1 MITSKNIGILLDFI
15 KNSKKYSDLYLSVKK
30 NSITLSSKR
39 KSNFY
44 IKNNNLESKINIS
57 KFYQSIL
64 NILLPILRKN
74 KKLVIAQIGQSIDG
88 RIALNNGNSHYINN
102 PKSIIYLHCLRSIS
116 DAIIVGSNT
125 IKKDDPLLTTRK
137 IKGTNPKRIIIDG
150 SLSLNNKYKIFN
162 DGNENIIFTKSNK
175 NIRLNNS
182 TIIRLKEKNFTK
194 NFITQIK
201 KLKYKF
207 SDYTSNEISND
218 HLRHMVGGRGGQ
230 SNISEKNER
239 IFNGEFPE
247 KPGAL
252 LEFLESFGNQ
262 WNISLFHYRNIGSAY
277 GNILIGIEDTH
288 KKKSALLKHLHKCGT
303 AFKEESNNKA
313 YLDFLK

>member
-15 KNSKKYSDLYLSVKK
+15 KNSKKNSDLYLLVKK
-30 NSITLSSKR
+30 NSISLSSKR

-44 IKNNNLESKINIS
+44 IKNNNLEFKINIS

-64 NILLPILRKN
+64 NILVPILIKN

-175 NIRLNNS
+175 NKRLNNS

-201 KLKYKF
+201 KLKYKNILVEGGSKTISELINNKYIDILQF
-207 SDYTSNEISND
+207 MIAPILIGSGINSLNLKEISN
-218 HLRHMVGGRGGQ
+218 L
-230 SNISEKNER
+230 
-239 IFNGEFPE
+239 
-247 KPGAL
+247 
-252 LEFLESFGNQ
+252 
-262 WNISLFHYRNIGSAY
+262 
-277 GNILIGIEDTH
+277 
-288 KKKSALLKHLHKCGT
+288 
-303 AFKEESNNKA
+303 NKA
-313 YLDFLK
+313 IRPKNNFNELENEIIVNLFLNS

>member
-15 KNSKKYSDLYLSVKK
+15 KNSKKNSDLYLLVKN
-30 NSITLSSKR
+30 NSISLSSKR

-57 KFYQSIL
+57 KYYQSIL
-64 NILLPILRKN
+64 NILVPILRKN

-88 RIALNNGNSHYINN
+88 KIALNNGNSHYINN

-175 NIRLNNS
+175 NIKLNNS

-194 NFITQIK
+194 NLITQIK
-201 KLKYKF
+201 KLKYKNILVEGGSKTISELINNKYIDILQF
-207 SDYTSNEISND
+207 MIAPILIGSGINSLNLKEISN
-218 HLRHMVGGRGGQ
+218 L
-230 SNISEKNER
+230 
-239 IFNGEFPE
+239 
-247 KPGAL
+247 
-252 LEFLESFGNQ
+252 
-262 WNISLFHYRNIGSAY
+262 
-277 GNILIGIEDTH
+277 
-288 KKKSALLKHLHKCGT
+288 
-303 AFKEESNNKA
+303 NKA
-313 YLDFLK
+313 IRPKHNFNELENEIIVNLFLNS

>member
-15 KNSKKYSDLYLSVKK
+15 KNSKKNSDLYLLVKK
-30 NSITLSSKR
+30 NSISLSSKR

-194 NFITQIK
+194 NLITQIK
-201 KLKYKF
+201 KLKYKHILVEGGSKTISELINNNYIDILQF
-207 SDYTSNEISND
+207 MIAPILIGSGINSLNLKEISN
-218 HLRHMVGGRGGQ
+218 L
-230 SNISEKNER
+230 
-239 IFNGEFPE
+239 
-247 KPGAL
+247 
-252 LEFLESFGNQ
+252 
-262 WNISLFHYRNIGSAY
+262 
-277 GNILIGIEDTH
+277 
-288 KKKSALLKHLHKCGT
+288 
-303 AFKEESNNKA
+303 NKA
-313 YLDFLK
+313 IRPKHNFNELENEIIVNLFLNS

>member
-15 KNSKKYSDLYLSVKK
+15 KNSKKNSDLYLLVKK
-30 NSITLSSKR
+30 NSISLSSKR

-64 NILLPILRKN
+64 NILVPILIKN

-194 NFITQIK
+194 NLITQIK
-201 KLKYKF
+201 KLKYKNILVEGGSKTISELINNKYIDILQF
-207 SDYTSNEISND
+207 MIAPILIGSGINSLNLKEISN
-218 HLRHMVGGRGGQ
+218 L
-230 SNISEKNER
+230 
-239 IFNGEFPE
+239 
-247 KPGAL
+247 
-252 LEFLESFGNQ
+252 
-262 WNISLFHYRNIGSAY
+262 
-277 GNILIGIEDTH
+277 
-288 KKKSALLKHLHKCGT
+288 
-303 AFKEESNNKA
+303 NKA
-313 YLDFLK
+313 IRPKHNFNELENEIIVNLFLNS

>member
-15 KNSKKYSDLYLSVKK
+15 KNSKKNSDLYLLVKK
-30 NSITLSSKR
+30 NSISLSSKR

-137 IKGTNPKRIIIDG
+137 IKGKNPKRIIIDG

-194 NFITQIK
+194 NLITQIK
-201 KLKYKF
+201 KLKYKNILVEGGSKTISELINNKYIDILQF
-207 SDYTSNEISND
+207 MIAPILIGSGINSLNLKEISN
-218 HLRHMVGGRGGQ
+218 L
-230 SNISEKNER
+230 
-239 IFNGEFPE
+239 
-247 KPGAL
+247 
-252 LEFLESFGNQ
+252 
-262 WNISLFHYRNIGSAY
+262 
-277 GNILIGIEDTH
+277 
-288 KKKSALLKHLHKCGT
+288 
-303 AFKEESNNKA
+303 NKA
-313 YLDFLK
+313 IRPKHNFNELDNEIIVNLFLKS

>member
-15 KNSKKYSDLYLSVKK
+15 KNSKKNSDLYLLVKK
-30 NSITLSSKR
+30 NSISLSSKR

-44 IKNNNLESKINIS
+44 IKNNNLETNINIS

-194 NFITQIK
+194 NLITQIK
-201 KLKYKF
+201 KLKYKNILVEGGSKTISELINNKYIDILQF
-207 SDYTSNEISND
+207 MIAPILIGSGINSLNLKEISN
-218 HLRHMVGGRGGQ
+218 L
-230 SNISEKNER
+230 
-239 IFNGEFPE
+239 
-247 KPGAL
+247 
-252 LEFLESFGNQ
+252 
-262 WNISLFHYRNIGSAY
+262 
-277 GNILIGIEDTH
+277 
-288 KKKSALLKHLHKCGT
+288 
-303 AFKEESNNKA
+303 NKA
-313 YLDFLK
+313 IRPKHNFNELENEIIVNLFLNS

>member
-15 KNSKKYSDLYLSVKK
+15 KNSKKNSDLYLLVKK
-30 NSITLSSKR
+30 NSISLSSKR

-194 NFITQIK
+194 NLITQIK
-201 KLKYKF
+201 KFKYKNILVEGGSKTISELINNKYIDILQF
-207 SDYTSNEISND
+207 MIAPILIGSGINSLNLKEISN
-218 HLRHMVGGRGGQ
+218 L
-230 SNISEKNER
+230 
-239 IFNGEFPE
+239 
-247 KPGAL
+247 
-252 LEFLESFGNQ
+252 
-262 WNISLFHYRNIGSAY
+262 
-277 GNILIGIEDTH
+277 
-288 KKKSALLKHLHKCGT
+288 
-303 AFKEESNNKA
+303 NKA
-313 YLDFLK
+313 IRPKHNFNELENEIIVNLFLNS

>member
-15 KNSKKYSDLYLSVKK
+15 KNSKKNSDLYLLVKK
-30 NSITLSSKR
+30 NSISLSTKR

-64 NILLPILRKN
+64 NILMPILRKN

-194 NFITQIK
+194 NLITQIK
-201 KLKYKF
+201 KLKYKNILVEGGSKTISELINNKYIDILQF
-207 SDYTSNEISND
+207 MIAPILIGSGINSLNLKEISN
-218 HLRHMVGGRGGQ
+218 L
-230 SNISEKNER
+230 
-239 IFNGEFPE
+239 
-247 KPGAL
+247 
-252 LEFLESFGNQ
+252 
-262 WNISLFHYRNIGSAY
+262 
-277 GNILIGIEDTH
+277 
-288 KKKSALLKHLHKCGT
+288 
-303 AFKEESNNKA
+303 NKA
-313 YLDFLK
+313 IRPKHNFNELENEIIVNLFLNS

>member
-15 KNSKKYSDLYLSVKK
+15 KNSKKNSDLYLLVKK
-30 NSITLSSKR
+30 NSISLSSKR

-125 IKKDDPLLTTRK
+125 IKKDNPLLTTRK

-194 NFITQIK
+194 NLITQIK
-201 KLKYKF
+201 KLKYKNILVEGGSKTISELINNKYIDILQF
-207 SDYTSNEISND
+207 MIAPILIGSGINSLNLKEISN
-218 HLRHMVGGRGGQ
+218 L
-230 SNISEKNER
+230 
-239 IFNGEFPE
+239 
-247 KPGAL
+247 
-252 LEFLESFGNQ
+252 
-262 WNISLFHYRNIGSAY
+262 
-277 GNILIGIEDTH
+277 
-288 KKKSALLKHLHKCGT
+288 
-303 AFKEESNNKA
+303 NKA
-313 YLDFLK
+313 IRPKHNFNELENEIIVNLFLNS

>member
-15 KNSKKYSDLYLSVKK
+15 KNSKKNSDLYLLVKK
-30 NSITLSSKR
+30 NSISLSSKR

-44 IKNNNLESKINIS
+44 IKNNNLESKININ

-64 NILLPILRKN
+64 NILVPILRKN

-194 NFITQIK
+194 NLITQIK
-201 KLKYKF
+201 KLKYKNILVEGGSKTISELINNKYIDILQF
-207 SDYTSNEISND
+207 MIAPILIGSGINSLNLKEISN
-218 HLRHMVGGRGGQ
+218 L
-230 SNISEKNER
+230 
-239 IFNGEFPE
+239 
-247 KPGAL
+247 
-252 LEFLESFGNQ
+252 
-262 WNISLFHYRNIGSAY
+262 
-277 GNILIGIEDTH
+277 
-288 KKKSALLKHLHKCGT
+288 
-303 AFKEESNNKA
+303 NKA
-313 YLDFLK
+313 IRPKYNFNELENEIIVNLFLNS

>member
-15 KNSKKYSDLYLSVKK
+15 KNSKKNSDLYLLVKK
-30 NSITLSSKR
+30 NSISLSSKR

-44 IKNNNLESKINIS
+44 IKNNNLVSKVNIS

-201 KLKYKF
+201 KLKYKNILVEGGSKTISELINNKYIDILQF
-207 SDYTSNEISND
+207 MIAPILIGSGINSLNLKEISN
-218 HLRHMVGGRGGQ
+218 L
-230 SNISEKNER
+230 
-239 IFNGEFPE
+239 
-247 KPGAL
+247 
-252 LEFLESFGNQ
+252 
-262 WNISLFHYRNIGSAY
+262 
-277 GNILIGIEDTH
+277 
-288 KKKSALLKHLHKCGT
+288 
-303 AFKEESNNKA
+303 NKA
-313 YLDFLK
+313 IRPKHNFNELENEIIVNLFLNS

>member
-15 KNSKKYSDLYLSVKK
+15 KNSKKNSDLYLLVKK
-30 NSITLSSKR
+30 NSISLSSKR

-201 KLKYKF
+201 KLKYKNILVEGGSKTISELINNKYIDILQF
-207 SDYTSNEISND
+207 MIAPILIGSGINSLNLKEISN
-218 HLRHMVGGRGGQ
+218 L
-230 SNISEKNER
+230 
-239 IFNGEFPE
+239 
-247 KPGAL
+247 
-252 LEFLESFGNQ
+252 
-262 WNISLFHYRNIGSAY
+262 
-277 GNILIGIEDTH
+277 
-288 KKKSALLKHLHKCGT
+288 
-303 AFKEESNNKA
+303 NKA
-313 YLDFLK
+313 IKPKHNFNELENEIIVNLFLNS

>member
-15 KNSKKYSDLYLSVKK
+15 KNSKKNSDLYLLVKK
-30 NSITLSSKR
+30 NSISLSSKR

-44 IKNNNLESKINIS
+44 IKNNNLETKINIS

-64 NILLPILRKN
+64 NILVPILIKN

-137 IKGTNPKRIIIDG
+137 IKGTNAKRIIIDG

-201 KLKYKF
+201 KLKYKNILVEGGSKTISELINNKYIDILQF
-207 SDYTSNEISND
+207 MIAPILIGSGINSLNLKEISN
-218 HLRHMVGGRGGQ
+218 L
-230 SNISEKNER
+230 
-239 IFNGEFPE
+239 
-247 KPGAL
+247 
-252 LEFLESFGNQ
+252 
-262 WNISLFHYRNIGSAY
+262 
-277 GNILIGIEDTH
+277 
-288 KKKSALLKHLHKCGT
+288 
-303 AFKEESNNKA
+303 NKA
-313 YLDFLK
+313 IRPKHNFNELENEIIVNLFLNS

>member
-15 KNSKKYSDLYLSVKK
+15 KNSKKNSDLYLLVKK
-30 NSITLSSKR
+30 NSISLSSKR

-44 IKNNNLESKINIS
+44 IKNNNLVSKINIS

-137 IKGTNPKRIIIDG
+137 IKGTNAKRIIIDG

-162 DGNENIIFTKSNK
+162 DGNENIIFTKSDK

-194 NFITQIK
+194 NLITQIK
-201 KLKYKF
+201 KLKYKNILVEGGSKTISELINNKYIDILQF
-207 SDYTSNEISND
+207 MIAPILIGSGINSLNLKEISN
-218 HLRHMVGGRGGQ
+218 L
-230 SNISEKNER
+230 
-239 IFNGEFPE
+239 
-247 KPGAL
+247 
-252 LEFLESFGNQ
+252 
-262 WNISLFHYRNIGSAY
+262 
-277 GNILIGIEDTH
+277 
-288 KKKSALLKHLHKCGT
+288 
-303 AFKEESNNKA
+303 NKA
-313 YLDFLK
+313 IRPKHNFNELENEIIVNLFLNS

>member
-15 KNSKKYSDLYLSVKK
+15 KNSKKNNDLYLLVKK
-30 NSITLSSKR
+30 NSISLSSKR

-175 NIRLNNS
+175 NIILNNS

-194 NFITQIK
+194 NLITQIK
-201 KLKYKF
+201 KLKYKNILVEGGSKTISELINNKYIDILQF
-207 SDYTSNEISND
+207 MIAPILIGSGINSLNLKEISN
-218 HLRHMVGGRGGQ
+218 L
-230 SNISEKNER
+230 
-239 IFNGEFPE
+239 
-247 KPGAL
+247 
-252 LEFLESFGNQ
+252 
-262 WNISLFHYRNIGSAY
+262 
-277 GNILIGIEDTH
+277 
-288 KKKSALLKHLHKCGT
+288 
-303 AFKEESNNKA
+303 NKA
-313 YLDFLK
+313 IRPKHNFNELENEIIVNLSLIHI

>member
-15 KNSKKYSDLYLSVKK
+15 KNSKKNSDLYLLVKK
-30 NSITLSSKR
+30 NSISLSSKR

-44 IKNNNLESKINIS
+44 IKNNNLESKINVS

-194 NFITQIK
+194 NFITEIK
-201 KLKYKF
+201 KLKYNNILVEGGSKTISELINNKYIDILQF
-207 SDYTSNEISND
+207 MIAPILIGSGINSLNLKEISNLD
-218 HLRHMVGGRGGQ
+218 KAIRPKH
-230 SNISEKNER
+230 NFNE
-239 IFNGEFPE
+239 
-247 KPGAL
+247 
-252 LEFLESFGNQ
+252 LENEIIVNLFLNS
-262 WNISLFHYRNIGSAY
+262 
-277 GNILIGIEDTH
+277 
-288 KKKSALLKHLHKCGT
+288 
-303 AFKEESNNKA
+303 
-313 YLDFLK
+313 

>member
-15 KNSKKYSDLYLSVKK
+15 KNSKKNSDLYLLVKK
-30 NSITLSSKR
+30 NSISLSSKR

-125 IKKDDPLLTTRK
+125 IKKDNPLLTTRK
-137 IKGTNPKRIIIDG
+137 IKGSNPKRIIIDG

-194 NFITQIK
+194 NLITQIK
-201 KLKYKF
+201 KLKYKNILVEGGSKTISELINNKYIDILQF
-207 SDYTSNEISND
+207 MIAPILIGSGINSLNLKEISN
-218 HLRHMVGGRGGQ
+218 L
-230 SNISEKNER
+230 
-239 IFNGEFPE
+239 
-247 KPGAL
+247 
-252 LEFLESFGNQ
+252 
-262 WNISLFHYRNIGSAY
+262 
-277 GNILIGIEDTH
+277 
-288 KKKSALLKHLHKCGT
+288 
-303 AFKEESNNKA
+303 NKA
-313 YLDFLK
+313 IRPKHNFNELENEIIVNLFLNS

>member
-15 KNSKKYSDLYLSVKK
+15 KNSKKNSDLYLLVKK
-30 NSITLSSKR
+30 NSISLSSKR

-44 IKNNNLESKINIS
+44 IKNNNYESKINIS

-194 NFITQIK
+194 NLIKQIK
-201 KLKYKF
+201 KLKYKNILVEGGSKTISELINNKYIDILQF
-207 SDYTSNEISND
+207 MIAPILIGSGINSLNLKEISN
-218 HLRHMVGGRGGQ
+218 L
-230 SNISEKNER
+230 
-239 IFNGEFPE
+239 
-247 KPGAL
+247 
-252 LEFLESFGNQ
+252 
-262 WNISLFHYRNIGSAY
+262 
-277 GNILIGIEDTH
+277 
-288 KKKSALLKHLHKCGT
+288 
-303 AFKEESNNKA
+303 NKA
-313 YLDFLK
+313 IRPKHNFNELENEIIVNLFLNS

>member
-15 KNSKKYSDLYLSVKK
+15 KNSKKNSDLYLLVKK
-30 NSITLSSKR
+30 NSISLSSKR

-57 KFYQSIL
+57 NFYQSIL
-64 NILLPILRKN
+64 NILLPILRKK

-194 NFITQIK
+194 NLITQIK
-201 KLKYKF
+201 KLKYKNILVEGGSKTISELINNKYIDILQF
-207 SDYTSNEISND
+207 MIAPILIGSGINSLNLKEISN
-218 HLRHMVGGRGGQ
+218 L
-230 SNISEKNER
+230 
-239 IFNGEFPE
+239 
-247 KPGAL
+247 
-252 LEFLESFGNQ
+252 
-262 WNISLFHYRNIGSAY
+262 
-277 GNILIGIEDTH
+277 
-288 KKKSALLKHLHKCGT
+288 
-303 AFKEESNNKA
+303 NKA
-313 YLDFLK
+313 IRPKSNFNELENEIIVNLFLNS

>member
-15 KNSKKYSDLYLSVKK
+15 KNSKKNSDLYLLVKK
-30 NSITLSSKR
+30 NSISLSSKR

-57 KFYQSIL
+57 KFYKSIL
-64 NILLPILRKN
+64 NILVPILRKN

-201 KLKYKF
+201 KLKYKNILVEGGSKTISELINNKYIDILQF
-207 SDYTSNEISND
+207 MIAPILIGSGINSLNLKEISN
-218 HLRHMVGGRGGQ
+218 L
-230 SNISEKNER
+230 
-239 IFNGEFPE
+239 
-247 KPGAL
+247 
-252 LEFLESFGNQ
+252 
-262 WNISLFHYRNIGSAY
+262 
-277 GNILIGIEDTH
+277 
-288 KKKSALLKHLHKCGT
+288 
-303 AFKEESNNKA
+303 NKA
-313 YLDFLK
+313 IRPKHNFNELENEIIVNLFLNS

>member
-15 KNSKKYSDLYLSVKK
+15 KNSKKNSDLYLLVKK
-30 NSITLSSKR
+30 NSISLSSKR

-194 NFITQIK
+194 NLITQIK
-201 KLKYKF
+201 KLKYKNILVEGGSKTISELIINKYIDILQF
-207 SDYTSNEISND
+207 MIAPILIGSGINSLNLKEISN
-218 HLRHMVGGRGGQ
+218 L
-230 SNISEKNER
+230 
-239 IFNGEFPE
+239 
-247 KPGAL
+247 
-252 LEFLESFGNQ
+252 
-262 WNISLFHYRNIGSAY
+262 
-277 GNILIGIEDTH
+277 
-288 KKKSALLKHLHKCGT
+288 
-303 AFKEESNNKA
+303 NKA
-313 YLDFLK
+313 IRPKHNFNELENEIIVNLFLNS

>member
-15 KNSKKYSDLYLSVKK
+15 KNSKKNSDLYLLVKK
-30 NSITLSSKR
+30 NSISLSSKR

-44 IKNNNLESKINIS
+44 IKNNNLEYKINIS

-201 KLKYKF
+201 KLKYKNILVEGGSKTISELINNKYIDILQF
-207 SDYTSNEISND
+207 MIAPILIGSGINSLNLKEISN
-218 HLRHMVGGRGGQ
+218 L
-230 SNISEKNER
+230 
-239 IFNGEFPE
+239 
-247 KPGAL
+247 
-252 LEFLESFGNQ
+252 
-262 WNISLFHYRNIGSAY
+262 
-277 GNILIGIEDTH
+277 
-288 KKKSALLKHLHKCGT
+288 
-303 AFKEESNNKA
+303 NKA
-313 YLDFLK
+313 IRPKHNFNELENEIIVNLFLNS

>member
-15 KNSKKYSDLYLSVKK
+15 KNSKKNSDLYLLVKK
-30 NSITLSSKR
+30 NSISLSSKR

-44 IKNNNLESKINIS
+44 IENNNLESKINIS

-64 NILLPILRKN
+64 NILVPILRKN

-201 KLKYKF
+201 KLKYKNILVEGGSKTISELINNKYIDILQF
-207 SDYTSNEISND
+207 MIAPILIGSGINSLNLKEISN
-218 HLRHMVGGRGGQ
+218 L
-230 SNISEKNER
+230 
-239 IFNGEFPE
+239 
-247 KPGAL
+247 
-252 LEFLESFGNQ
+252 
-262 WNISLFHYRNIGSAY
+262 
-277 GNILIGIEDTH
+277 
-288 KKKSALLKHLHKCGT
+288 
-303 AFKEESNNKA
+303 NKA
-313 YLDFLK
+313 IRPKHNFNELENEIIVNLFLNS

>member
-1 MITSKNIGILLDFI
+1 MITSKNIAILLDFI
-15 KNSKKYSDLYLSVKK
+15 KNSKKNSDLYLLVKK
-30 NSITLSSKR
+30 NSISLSTKR

-194 NFITQIK
+194 NLITQIK
-201 KLKYKF
+201 KLKYKNILVEGGSKTISELINNKYIDILQF
-207 SDYTSNEISND
+207 MIAPILIGSGINSLNLKEISN
-218 HLRHMVGGRGGQ
+218 L
-230 SNISEKNER
+230 
-239 IFNGEFPE
+239 
-247 KPGAL
+247 
-252 LEFLESFGNQ
+252 
-262 WNISLFHYRNIGSAY
+262 
-277 GNILIGIEDTH
+277 
-288 KKKSALLKHLHKCGT
+288 
-303 AFKEESNNKA
+303 NKA
-313 YLDFLK
+313 IRPKHNFNELDNEIIVNLFLNS

>member
-15 KNSKKYSDLYLSVKK
+15 KNSKKNSDLYLLVKK
-30 NSITLSSKR
+30 NSISLSSKR

-44 IKNNNLESKINIS
+44 IKNNNLVSKVNIS

-74 KKLVIAQIGQSIDG
+74 KKLVLAQIGQSIDG

-116 DAIIVGSNT
+116 DGIIVGSNT

-201 KLKYKF
+201 KLKYNNILVEGGSKTISELINNKYIDILQF
-207 SDYTSNEISND
+207 MIAPILIGSGINSLNLKEISN
-218 HLRHMVGGRGGQ
+218 L
-230 SNISEKNER
+230 
-239 IFNGEFPE
+239 
-247 KPGAL
+247 
-252 LEFLESFGNQ
+252 
-262 WNISLFHYRNIGSAY
+262 
-277 GNILIGIEDTH
+277 
-288 KKKSALLKHLHKCGT
+288 
-303 AFKEESNNKA
+303 NKA
-313 YLDFLK
+313 IRPKHNFNELENEIIVNLFLNS

>member
-15 KNSKKYSDLYLSVKK
+15 KNSKKNSDLYLLVKK
-30 NSITLSSKR
+30 NSISLSSKR

-44 IKNNNLESKINIS
+44 IKNNNLVSKVNIS

-194 NFITQIK
+194 NLITQIK
-201 KLKYKF
+201 KLKYKNILVEGGSKTISELINNKYIDILQF
-207 SDYTSNEISND
+207 MIAPILIGSGINSLNLKEISN
-218 HLRHMVGGRGGQ
+218 L
-230 SNISEKNER
+230 
-239 IFNGEFPE
+239 
-247 KPGAL
+247 
-252 LEFLESFGNQ
+252 
-262 WNISLFHYRNIGSAY
+262 
-277 GNILIGIEDTH
+277 
-288 KKKSALLKHLHKCGT
+288 
-303 AFKEESNNKA
+303 NKA
-313 YLDFLK
+313 IRPKHNFNELENEIIVNLFLNS

>member
-15 KNSKKYSDLYLSVKK
+15 KNSKKNSDLYLLVKK
-30 NSITLSSKR
+30 NSISLSSKR

-44 IKNNNLESKINIS
+44 IKNNNLEFKINIS

-64 NILLPILRKN
+64 NILVPILIKN

-137 IKGTNPKRIIIDG
+137 IKGTNAKRIIIDG

-162 DGNENIIFTKSNK
+162 DGNENIIFTKSDK

-194 NFITQIK
+194 NLISQIK
-201 KLKYKF
+201 KLKYKNILVEGGSKTISELINNKYIDILQF
-207 SDYTSNEISND
+207 MIAPILIGSGINSLNLKEISNLNKAIRPK
-218 HLRHMVGGRGGQ
+218 H
-230 SNISEKNER
+230 N
-239 IFNGEFPE
+239 FNG
-247 KPGAL
+247 
-252 LEFLESFGNQ
+252 LENEIIVNLFLNS
-262 WNISLFHYRNIGSAY
+262 
-277 GNILIGIEDTH
+277 
-288 KKKSALLKHLHKCGT
+288 
-303 AFKEESNNKA
+303 
-313 YLDFLK
+313 

>member
-15 KNSKKYSDLYLSVKK
+15 KNSKKNSDLYLLVKK
-30 NSITLSSKR
+30 NSISLSSKR

-57 KFYQSIL
+57 KYYQSIL

-125 IKKDDPLLTTRK
+125 IKKDNPLLTTRK

-201 KLKYKF
+201 KLKYKNILVEGGSKTISELINNKYIDILQF
-207 SDYTSNEISND
+207 MIAPILIGSGINSLNLKEISN
-218 HLRHMVGGRGGQ
+218 L
-230 SNISEKNER
+230 
-239 IFNGEFPE
+239 
-247 KPGAL
+247 
-252 LEFLESFGNQ
+252 
-262 WNISLFHYRNIGSAY
+262 
-277 GNILIGIEDTH
+277 
-288 KKKSALLKHLHKCGT
+288 
-303 AFKEESNNKA
+303 NKA
-313 YLDFLK
+313 IRPKHNFNELENEIIVNLFLNS

>member
-15 KNSKKYSDLYLSVKK
+15 KNSKKNSDLYLLVKK
-30 NSITLSSKR
+30 NSISLSSKR

-74 KKLVIAQIGQSIDG
+74 KKLVIAQVGQSIDG

-182 TIIRLKEKNFTK
+182 TIIRLKEINFTK
-194 NFITQIK
+194 NLIKQIK
-201 KLKYKF
+201 KLKYKNILVEGGSKTISELINNKYIDILQF
-207 SDYTSNEISND
+207 MIAPILIGSGINSLNLKEISN
-218 HLRHMVGGRGGQ
+218 L
-230 SNISEKNER
+230 
-239 IFNGEFPE
+239 
-247 KPGAL
+247 
-252 LEFLESFGNQ
+252 
-262 WNISLFHYRNIGSAY
+262 
-277 GNILIGIEDTH
+277 
-288 KKKSALLKHLHKCGT
+288 
-303 AFKEESNNKA
+303 NKA
-313 YLDFLK
+313 IRPKHNFNELENEIIVNLFLNS

>member
-15 KNSKKYSDLYLSVKK
+15 KNSKKNSDLYLLVKN
-30 NSITLSSKR
+30 NSISLSSKR

-44 IKNNNLESKINIS
+44 LKNNNLESKININ

-64 NILLPILRKN
+64 NILVPILRKN

-194 NFITQIK
+194 NLITQIK
-201 KLKYKF
+201 KLKYKNILVEGGSKTISELINNKYIDILQF
-207 SDYTSNEISND
+207 MIAPILIGSGINSLNLKEISNLNKVIRPK
-218 HLRHMVGGRGGQ
+218 H
-230 SNISEKNER
+230 NFNELDNE
-239 IFNGEFPE
+239 IIVN
-247 KPGAL
+247 L
-252 LEFLESFGNQ
+252 FLNS
-262 WNISLFHYRNIGSAY
+262 
-277 GNILIGIEDTH
+277 
-288 KKKSALLKHLHKCGT
+288 
-303 AFKEESNNKA
+303 
-313 YLDFLK
+313 

>member
-15 KNSKKYSDLYLSVKK
+15 KNSKKNNNLYLLVKN
-30 NSITLSSKR
+30 NSISLSSKR

-44 IKNNNLESKINIS
+44 IKNNNLETKINIS
-57 KFYQSIL
+57 KFYQSII

-182 TIIRLKEKNFTK
+182 TIIRLKKINFTK
-194 NFITQIK
+194 NLITQIN
-201 KLKYKF
+201 KLKYKNILVEGGSKTISELINNKYIDILQF
-207 SDYTSNEISND
+207 MIAPILIGSGINSLNLKEISN
-218 HLRHMVGGRGGQ
+218 L
-230 SNISEKNER
+230 
-239 IFNGEFPE
+239 
-247 KPGAL
+247 
-252 LEFLESFGNQ
+252 
-262 WNISLFHYRNIGSAY
+262 
-277 GNILIGIEDTH
+277 
-288 KKKSALLKHLHKCGT
+288 
-303 AFKEESNNKA
+303 NKA
-313 YLDFLK
+313 IRPKHNFNELENEIIVNLFLNS

>member
-15 KNSKKYSDLYLSVKK
+15 KNSKKNSDLYLLVKK
-30 NSITLSSKR
+30 NSISLSSKR

-182 TIIRLKEKNFTK
+182 TIISLKEKNFTK

-201 KLKYKF
+201 KLKYKNILVEGG
-207 SDYTSNEISND
+207 SKTISELINNKYIDILQLMIAPILIGSGINSLNLKEISN
-218 HLRHMVGGRGGQ
+218 LNKAIR
-230 SNISEKNER
+230 
-239 IFNGEFPE
+239 P
-247 KPGAL
+247 
-252 LEFLESFGNQ
+252 
-262 WNISLFHYRNIGSAY
+262 
-277 GNILIGIEDTH
+277 
-288 KKKSALLKHLHKCGT
+288 KHN
-303 AFKEESNNKA
+303 FKELENEIIVN
-313 YLDFLK
+313 LFLNS

>member
-15 KNSKKYSDLYLSVKK
+15 KNSKKNSDLYLLVKN
-30 NSITLSSKR
+30 NSISLSSKR

-44 IKNNNLESKINIS
+44 LKNNNLESKININ
-57 KFYQSIL
+57 KFYKSIL
-64 NILLPILRKN
+64 NILVPILRKN

-194 NFITQIK
+194 NLITQIK
-201 KLKYKF
+201 KLKYKNILVEGGSKTISELINNKYIDILQF
-207 SDYTSNEISND
+207 MIAPILIGSGINSLNLKEISN
-218 HLRHMVGGRGGQ
+218 L
-230 SNISEKNER
+230 
-239 IFNGEFPE
+239 
-247 KPGAL
+247 
-252 LEFLESFGNQ
+252 
-262 WNISLFHYRNIGSAY
+262 
-277 GNILIGIEDTH
+277 
-288 KKKSALLKHLHKCGT
+288 
-303 AFKEESNNKA
+303 NKA
-313 YLDFLK
+313 IRPKHNFNELENEIIVNLFLNS